1 MYAHEKVVTLRES
14 PSTIS
19 SLVLLLVLISGLPTN
34 ELRVATNA
42 LERIR
47 IYYNSV
53 TCTMSKNALGICYK
67 SSTVFRIGEFVAK
80 F

>member
-1 MYAHEKVVTLRES
+1 MYARDGVVALRES

-19 SLVLLLVLISGLPTN
+19 SLVSLLVLISRLPTN

-42 LERIR
+42 QERIR
-47 IYYNSV
+47 IDYDSV
-53 TCTMSKNALGICYK
+53 TMSKNALGISYE
-67 SSTVFRIGEFVAK
+67 SSTIFRIGEFVAK

>member
-1 MYAHEKVVTLRES
+1 MYARDGEVTLRKS

-19 SLVLLLVLISGLPTN
+19 SLVSLLVLISRLPTN

-42 LERIR
+42 QERIQ
-47 IYYNSV
+47 IDYDSV
-53 TCTMSKNALGICYK
+53 TMSKNALGICYE
-67 SSTVFRIGEFVAK
+67 SSTIFRIGEIVAK

>member
-1 MYAHEKVVTLRES
+1 MYARVGVVTLRES

-47 IYYNSV
+47 IYYNSA
-53 TCTMSKNALGICYK
+53 TCTMSKNALGICYE
-67 SSTVFRIGEFVAK
+67 SSTIFLIGDFVAK